1 MPYTMTPPLPDWKP
15 ADDPDEDGQAG
26 PYDNLPPPPNPQQQ
40 VRWWI
45 LRVVAAARW
54 PSMDQSA
61 ILIRPP
67 QEGLGL

>member
-26 PYDNLPPPPNPQQQ
+26 PCNNLPPPPNQQQQQ

-45 LRVVAAARW
+45 LLSVWLPLLAGPAW
-54 PSMDQSA
+54 SSLQS
-61 ILIRPP
+61 
-67 QEGLGL
+67 